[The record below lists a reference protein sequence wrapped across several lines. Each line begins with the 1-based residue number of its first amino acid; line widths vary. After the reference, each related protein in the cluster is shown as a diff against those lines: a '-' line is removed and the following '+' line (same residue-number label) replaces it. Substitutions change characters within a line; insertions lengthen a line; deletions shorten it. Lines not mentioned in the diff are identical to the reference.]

1 MNKVV
6 ARCLDNRCIKGLAF
20 DFGPNKSVVHIAD
33 ERDTKQVTEIPTT
46 ELKAVFF
53 VKTFEGDPRHESPD
67 FSKENLDEVPGTK
80 LKVTFLDGE
89 VMFGTTNGYSA
100 TRPGFFLIPVDKTGN
115 NIRAYVYR
123 TGTESV
129 EAWT

>member
-6 ARCLDNRCIKGLAF
+6 ARCLDNRCIKGFAF
-20 DFGPNKSVVHIAD
+20 DFGPNKDLVHIAD
-33 ERDTKQVTEIPTT
+33 QRDSKQITEIPTS

-53 VKTFEGDPRHESPD
+53 VKTFEGNPRHESPD
-67 FSKENLDEVPGTK
+67 FSKESLTDVPGTK
-80 LKVTFLDGE
+80 LKVTFTDGE
-89 VMFGTTNGYSA
+89 VMYGTTNGYSA

-123 TGTESV
+123 TATESV

>member
-20 DFGPNKSVVHIAD
+20 DFGPNKHVVHIAD

-46 ELKAVFF
+46 ELKAIFF
-53 VKTFEGDPRHESPD
+53 VKTFEGNAQHESPD
-67 FSKENLDEVPGTK
+67 FSRESLDDVPGTK

-123 TGTESV
+123 SGTKSV